1 MKDTFDT
8 SVQDTQDVSDWYKNT
23 TVTSA
28 PPHTHN
34 NTFGNVSIA
43 KTKYFILGEEYEC
56 NITYNDAQVAMIIA
70 TLNILG
76 EPFWIELKKQGC
88 ILNSDMT
95 NFIETR
101 LKIINRNNKV
111 EDILK

>member
-8 SVQDTQDVSDWYKNT
+8 SVNDNDIKDWYKNIT
-23 TVTSA
+23 A
-28 PPHTHN
+28 
-34 NTFGNVSIA
+34 NTFSNMSIA

>member
-1 MKDTFDT
+1 MKATFDP
-8 SVQDTQDVSDWYKNT
+8 N
-23 TVTSA
+23 TVTNTPS
-28 PPHTHN
+28 HTHN

-56 NITYNDAQVAMIIA
+56 NTYNDVMVNHIQIAMIIA

-76 EPFWIELKKQGC
+76 EPFWIDLKKQGC
-88 ILNSDMT
+88 VLNSDMA

>member
-1 MKDTFDT
+1 MKATFDT
-8 SVQDTQDVSDWYKNT
+8 N
-23 TVTSA
+23 TVTNTLS
-28 PPHTHN
+28 HTHN

-56 NITYNDAQVAMIIA
+56 NITYNDVKVAMIIA

-76 EPFWIELKKQGC
+76 EPFWIDLKKQGC
-88 ILNSDMT
+88 VLNSDMA

>member
-1 MKDTFDT
+1 MKATFDT
-8 SVQDTQDVSDWYKNT
+8 N
-23 TVTSA
+23 TVTNTLS
-28 PPHTHN
+28 HTHN
-34 NTFGNVSIA
+34 NTFGNVSIE

-56 NITYNDAQVAMIIA
+56 NITYNDVKVAMIIA

-76 EPFWIELKKQGC
+76 EPFWIDLKKQGC
-88 ILNSDMT
+88 VLNSDMA

>member
-1 MKDTFDT
+1 MKATFDT
-8 SVQDTQDVSDWYKNT
+8 NMVTNT
-23 TVTSA
+23 PS
-28 PPHTHN
+28 HTHN

-56 NITYNDAQVAMIIA
+56 NITYNDVKVAMIIA

-76 EPFWIELKKQGC
+76 EPFWIDLKKQGC
-88 ILNSDMT
+88 VLNSDMA